1 MRRLLLV
8 ALVLLALSQ
17 PALAWDPFVNELDP
31 GDQTEP
37 DPVPLV
43 VPEGIYLVTDVYAG
57 DTVTRNGPTT
67 TYSTVTVREMPGT
80 YARVLESVG
89 TGARSDLDGASFNG
103 RASLPDGRAV
113 AGTYYED
120 FVLTSQGFVS
130 VNVVFFQDD
139 SLTIGDQTTHRPPVV
154 VEPSTPPPPGGSD
167 SAAIDDAR
175 DGAARQAPPRQ
186 AVQERE
192 HRAEDAH
199 TTTAGVSL
207 SATGPILSSIEVL
220 RGRTVS
226 LWPRVFVD
234 GRSVGVRSWR
244 IVAGAPDIVS
254 ATSGSGSDAS
264 VATWL
269 TLAAPGSAFT
279 VRFDVTTDVVPGLG
293 IPASISVIVR
303 SPALLE

>member
-8 ALVLLALSQ
+8 ALLLLALTQ
-17 PALAWDPFVNELDP
+17 PALGWDPFASELDP
-31 GDQTEP
+31 GDQAEP
-37 DPVPLV
+37 DPFPLV
-43 VPEGIYLVTDVYAG
+43 VPAGIYLVTDVYAG
-57 DTVTRNGPTT
+57 DAVTRNGPTT
-67 TYSTVTVREMPGT
+67 TYSTVTVRESPGT
-80 YARVLESVG
+80 YARVLESVR

-130 VNVVFFQDD
+130 VNIVFFQDD

-154 VEPSTPPPPGGSD
+154 NEPSTPPPPRAGE
-167 SAAIDDAR
+167 SAVIDLAR
-175 DGAARQAPPRQ
+175 DRAARTAPPRR
-186 AVQERE
+186 AVDDRE
-192 HRAEDAH
+192 DRAEDRR

-207 SATGPILSSIEVL
+207 SATGPTLSSIEVL
-220 RGRTVS
+220 RGRAVS

-234 GRSVGVRSWR
+234 GRSVAVRSWR
-244 IVAGAPDIVS
+244 IAGAAPDVVS
-254 ATSGSGSDAS
+254 ATSGWGSEPSIA
-264 VATWL
+264 AWL
-269 TLAAPGSAFT
+269 TLPAPGSAFT
-279 VRFDVTTDVVPGLG
+279 VTFDITTDAAPGQG